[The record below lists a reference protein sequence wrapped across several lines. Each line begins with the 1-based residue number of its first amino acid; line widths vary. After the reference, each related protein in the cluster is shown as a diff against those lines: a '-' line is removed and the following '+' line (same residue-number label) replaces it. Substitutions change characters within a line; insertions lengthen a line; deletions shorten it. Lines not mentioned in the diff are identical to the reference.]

1 MALRAVPDH
10 PKFSQLKAR
19 LRQPKGAV
27 LGWLESI
34 WHFAGRFTPQG
45 NIGKYTDEAI
55 EAWVEWDGK
64 PGDLVAGLIECGWL
78 DADPAHRILVHD
90 WHEHADKATK
100 NALKRSKLDFCTP
113 GVRTPYPKVQVCD
126 ENAAESGTV
135 SPLPGPE
142 PGPVPEPEP
151 GAGAVADAPLSPPP
165 PHDFDADPA
174 ENIPDGLSP
183 VQYAVFVLQEVGVAA
198 SHALKVKTGD
208 ALELLA
214 RDEGCGLAVA
224 TRRMLDRMRDAAR
237 ASPPPKWFFWLE
249 DGCWKAPAT
258 AGVSTEGW
266 E

>member
-1 MALRAVPDH
+1 MKRE
-10 PKFSQLKAR
+10 AR
-19 LRQPKGAV
+19 NHSKMKRLCRKLDIPIYQGV
-27 LGWLESI
+27 GLLESI
-34 WHFAGRFTPQG
+34 WHLAATEAWRGD
-45 NIGKYTDEAI
+45 IGKLSNEDIALAIDYRGDEDKLIDA
-55 EAWVEWDGK
+55 
-64 PGDLVAGLIECGWL
+64 LVSSGWL
-78 DADPAHRILVHD
+78 DLDGTHRLLVHD
-90 WHEHADKATK
+90 WPEHADQAVQKRAERSRRLGHGGFCLDMSGHLQT
-100 NALKRSKLDFCTP
+100 NAPNGS
-113 GVRTPYPKVQVCD
+113 
-126 ENAAESGTV
+126 
-135 SPLPGPE
+135 LPV